1 MHHQLN
7 SKFLSSYLG
16 FQQMGQLPWSGY
28 QELNRGLLLDLSFLS
43 APQVSHQLQYEASWR
58 LLSCLDKSS
67 AFAGWYL

>member
-1 MHHQLN
+1 
-7 SKFLSSYLG
+7 
-16 FQQMGQLPWSGY
+16 MGQLPWSGY

>member
-1 MHHQLN
+1 
-7 SKFLSSYLG
+7 
-16 FQQMGQLPWSGY
+16 MGQLPWSGY

-67 AFAGWYL
+67 AFAG